1 MRAFGSVHA
10 ICRVGVFQANPAS
23 SGRCTVAV
31 EKISRGAGQMMMLWR
46 LLIVV
51 LVVLNVLARLD
62 DRMQREKDDR
72 ENYAPF

>member
-1 MRAFGSVHA
+1 
-10 ICRVGVFQANPAS
+10 
-23 SGRCTVAV
+23 
-31 EKISRGAGQMMMLWR
+31 MMMLWR